1 MSRRADRQQRS
12 QERRS
17 RESRRR
23 LIKRTSWVAGFVLI
37 LVVFVTGGILY
48 AGSQKSSGQAQLSP
62 STGLEVG
69 SNVGNQVPE
78 FDLRL
83 VDGSTVN
90 SAELVSTNNP
100 AFYFFFA
107 TW

>member
-1 MSRRADRQQRS
+1 MSRRAHRRQPS
-12 QERRS
+12 QIRRLQ
-17 RESRRR
+17 EARRR
-23 LIKRTSWVAGFVLI
+23 LIKRISLVAGFVLI
-37 LVVFVTGGILY
+37 TSVIVAVGIFY
-48 AGSQKSSGQAQLSP
+48 AGSQNSSGQAS
-62 STGLEVG
+62 SSSVLEVG

-83 VDGSTVN
+83 VDGTTVN
-90 SAELVSTNNP
+90 SANLVSTKKP